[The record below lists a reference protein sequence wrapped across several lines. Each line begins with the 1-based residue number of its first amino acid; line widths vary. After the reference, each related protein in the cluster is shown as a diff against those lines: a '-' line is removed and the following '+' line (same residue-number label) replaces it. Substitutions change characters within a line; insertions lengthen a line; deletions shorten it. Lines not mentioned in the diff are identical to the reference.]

1 MPPFA
6 RLPLVVKPF
15 YLPAG
20 WELEPVANPVGCGF
34 QSLTGRA
41 TYGGPMKPENHRYET
56 VVGDKTVVIE
66 TGKLAMQANGAVT
79 VRLGDTMVFAAA
91 TMSKEA
97 REGIDFFPL
106 RVDYEERMYAG
117 GRIPGSFFRREGRPS
132 EEATLT
138 ARLVD
143 RPLRPLFPKD
153 LRNDVQ
159 VVLYSISADEENPI
173 DILAINAASAALM
186 ISDIPWDGPVG
197 AVRIGYIDG
206 EFVVNPTFPELE
218 KSALDLRI
226 AGTRD
231 AILMVEAGAN
241 EVPEEVMVEALAFG
255 HQALQPM
262 IDIQEK
268 MAAELGKPKRAYTP
282 FVVEE
287 SLVAQIEGMV
297 ADRIRQLLETPH
309 TKAEFND
316 GIDTLKNEVLE
327 ALAGEDATLA
337 LPVKVAFED
346 VLKKI
351 VRSRILNEGI
361 RPDGRGT
368 TDIRPIWCEVD
379 ISPRA
384 HGSGLFTR
392 GETQVLTLATLGTPR
407 EAQEIDGLTPTES
420 KRYIH
425 HYNFP
430 PFSVGEVR
438 PMRGASRREIGHGA
452 LAERALLPVIPSEEE
467 FPYTLRLVS
476 EVLSS
481 NGSTSMASVCGS
493 TLALMDTGVPI
504 KAPVAGI
511 AMGLIKEGD
520 RYAVLTDI
528 QGMED
533 HLGDMDFK
541 VAGTEKGIT
550 ALQMDI
556 KIAGITKEIMRQA
569 LAQAREARLFILGKM
584 LEVIPEPRPHL
595 KPHAP
600 HMIVVRI
607 PVDKIGAIIG
617 PGGKT
622 IRGLQEETNTKIDIM
637 EDGLVYIA
645 SPDMAG
651 ANQARERI
659 EALTETPEVGRIY
672 TGKVVRVTDFGAF
685 VEILPNTD
693 GMVHISQLD
702 TEPVRRVE
710 DVVRVGDEIT
720 VMVTNIDPTGRIRL
734 SRQAVLEGWTVEE
747 AQAHDKPNRSRGGS
761 RGGSNR
767 GGRRD
772 NRSRGHRDRDRRNH

>member
-1 MPPFA
+1 
-6 RLPLVVKPF
+6 
-15 YLPAG
+15 
-20 WELEPVANPVGCGF
+20 
-34 QSLTGRA
+34 
-41 TYGGPMKPENHRYET
+41 MKPENHRYET

-159 VVLYSISADEENPI
+159 VVLYSISADESNPI

-186 ISDIPWDGPVG
+186 ISDIPWHGPVG
-197 AVRIGYIDG
+197 AVRIGRIGG
-206 EFVVNPTFPELE
+206 EFVVNPTFQDLE
-218 KSALDLRI
+218 KSDLDLRI
-226 AGTRD
+226 AGSRD
-231 AILMVEAGAN
+231 AILMVEAGAS

-268 MAAELGKPKRAYTP
+268 MAAELGKPKREYTP

-287 SLVAQIEGMV
+287 SLAAQIEEMV
-297 ADRIRQLLETPH
+297 GERIKELLATPH
-309 TKAEFND
+309 TKAEFNNGLD
-316 GIDTLKNEVLE
+316 ALKKEVLE
-327 ALAGEDATLA
+327 ALAGEDASQA
-337 LPVKVAFED
+337 LPVKVAFEN

-368 TDIRPIWCEVD
+368 TEIRPIWCEVD

-511 AMGLIKEGD
+511 AMGLIKEGE
-520 RYAVLTDI
+520 RYSVLTDI

-645 SPDMAG
+645 SPDGPG
-651 ANQARERI
+651 AAAARERI
-659 EALTETPEVGRIY
+659 EALTETPEIGRIY

-693 GMVHISQLD
+693 GLVHISQLD
-702 TEPVRRVE
+702 SEPVRRVE

-747 AQAHDKPNRSRGGS
+747 AQAHDKPNRSRGG
-761 RGGSNR
+761 NR

-772 NRSRGHRDRDRRNH
+772 SRSRGNRDRRNH

>member
-1 MPPFA
+1 
-6 RLPLVVKPF
+6 
-15 YLPAG
+15 
-20 WELEPVANPVGCGF
+20 
-34 QSLTGRA
+34 
-41 TYGGPMKPENHRYET
+41 MKPESHCYEIAI
-56 VVGDKTVVIE
+56 GGKTITIE
-66 TGKLAMQANGAVT
+66 TGKLAMQAGGALT
-79 VRLGDTMVFAAA
+79 VRLGDTVVFAAA

-132 EEATLT
+132 EEAILT

-143 RPLRPLFPKD
+143 RPIRPLFPKD

-159 VVLYSISADEENPI
+159 VVLYSLSADEEHPI

-186 ISDIPWDGPVG
+186 ISDIPWNGPVG
-197 AVRIGYIDG
+197 AVRIGLIDG

-218 KSALDLRI
+218 KSELDLRI

-231 AILMVEAGAN
+231 AILMVEAGAS
-241 EVPEEVMVEALAFG
+241 EVPEDVMVEALAFG

-268 MAAELGKPKRAYTP
+268 MAAEVGKPKREYTP
-282 FVVEE
+282 FTVDED
-287 SLVAQIEGMV
+287 LKAQV
-297 ADRIRQLLETPH
+297 ADMAIERIRGLLETPH
-309 TKAEFND
+309 TKAELND
-316 GIDTLKNEVLE
+316 GLDALKKEVLE
-327 ALAGEDATLA
+327 ALADDNEEQA
-337 LPVKVAFED
+337 LKVKVAFED
-346 VLKKI
+346 VLKTV
-351 VRSRILNEGI
+351 VRQRILEESV
-361 RPDGRGT
+361 RPDGRSY

-407 EAQEIDGLTPTES
+407 EAQELDTLSPTES

-430 PFSVGEVR
+430 PFSTGEVR

-452 LAERALLPVIPSEEE
+452 LAERALLPVIPPEDV

-511 AMGLIKEGD
+511 AMGLIKEGEK
-520 RYAVLTDI
+520 YAVLTDI

-569 LAQAREARLFILGKM
+569 LAQAREARLYILNKM
-584 LEVIPEPRPHL
+584 LEVIPEPRPQL

-600 HMIVVRI
+600 RMIVVRI
-607 PVDKIGAIIG
+607 PVDKIGAVIG

-622 IRGLQEETNTKIDIM
+622 IRSLQEETNTKIDIM

-645 SPDMAG
+645 SPDGEG
-651 ANQARERI
+651 AAQARDRI
-659 EALTETPEVGRIY
+659 EALTDVPEIGRIY

-702 TEPVRRVE
+702 SEPVRRVE
-710 DVVRVGDEIT
+710 DVVKVGDEIT
-720 VMVTNIDPTGRIRL
+720 VMVIDIDPMGRIRL
-734 SRQAVLEGWTVEE
+734 SRQAVLEGWTAEE
-747 AQAHDKPNRSRGGS
+747 AQARDKANRERRNNRNSSRS
-761 RGGSNR
+761 
-767 GGRRD
+767 RRD
-772 NRSRGHRDRDRRNH
+772 NRSRNNRDRRNR